1 MEKTS
6 PRQPEGTTAILA
18 LVRGRVQGVG
28 FRYEARSFARSL
40 GLTGWISNLPD
51 GGVETYAE
59 GSISD
64 IARYRRWLEQGP
76 PGARVES
83 VDISERKPKGTL
95 STFYIE

>member
-1 MEKTS
+1 MEKTT
-6 PRQPEGTTAILA
+6 PKQTEGSIAILA

-40 GLTGWISNLPD
+40 GLIGWISNLPD

-59 GSISD
+59 GSSVD

-76 PGARVES
+76 PGARVDS
-83 VDISERKPKGTL
+83 VDISERTPKGTL
-95 STFYIE
+95 TGFVIE